1 MINNEKKE
9 DLDQKAN
16 FISQY
21 LDMTQGNKEFEFFQL
36 EQIINDLM
44 DGIFR
49 KLVEKCTKEDRTYII
64 NKIRESKSFYFGTLE
79 GVCEDNNRYWFSVDK
94 SRNNEY

>member
-44 DGIFR
+44 DGIFS
-49 KLVEKCTKEDRTYII
+49 I
-64 NKIRESKSFYFGTLE
+64 N
-79 GVCEDNNRYWFSVDK
+79 
-94 SRNNEY
+94 